1 MKVKNLMQNKI
12 FIKPRKPEFIVF
24 KPNGCRLKAEGEFV
38 DAVPFWQ
45 RRINDR
51 DVVVAQPAKSA
62 ATVSPTTKKGK

>member
-1 MKVKNLMQNKI
+1 MQNKI

-24 KPNGCRLKAEGEFV
+24 KPNGCRLKAEGEYV

-51 DVVVAQPAKSA
+51 DVIAAQPAKSA
-62 ATVSPTTKKGK
+62 ASVSSTPKKGK